1 MIPYRNRNG
10 TVAMTS
16 MTLKNLPDDLYRQL
30 KASASLHRRSI
41 NAEAILCLERS
52 LLREHADVATFLA
65 RARDRRGLAHRVFV
79 TDEDLS
85 RAKQDGRP

>member
-1 MIPYRNRNG
+1 
-10 TVAMTS
+10 MTS